1 MIIKCPCVLCYITFR
16 IRPWGSSASVP
27 PSMKNENNDDIKKL
41 IDIMSEQFV
50 GRLNNEETR
59 MEMTEFIENYAKKVY
74 PYSYEVMP

>member
-1 MIIKCPCVLCYITFR
+1 
-16 IRPWGSSASVP
+16 
-27 PSMKNENNDDIKKL
+27 MKNENTNDIQTL

-59 MEMTEFIENYAKKVY
+59 IEITEFLENYAKKVY